1 VSKEDKNARQA
12 RAKGLRREIEEA
24 VQSGQRR
31 TPHSPRE
38 FVERKMRELKT
49 RRGKKPDE
57 SGKGRRQP

>member
-1 VSKEDKNARQA
+1 MSEEDKKARRA

-24 VQSGQRR
+24 VRPGKRR
-31 TPHSPRE
+31 SPRSPRE
-38 FVERKMRELKT
+38 FVEERMREIGT